1 MLWRWCWDNMQ
12 TWSTDA
18 QNNRSEPNV
27 KEEVMGRLARHF
39 FPPPNLWTNNLNNSL
54 NNKVIGFWLLFKYT
68 WLRNLSKDAGRE
80 KPSSE
85 EKTLKQHKWIIHL
98 NHIKS
103 SRLLPDGSQTGTSAP
118 VVVSMPHWT
127 PASMQ
132 RFPQVPQTLFFSIPL
147 FVPCRVVWSA
157 RWPQTQSL
165 EVLHVGRKTLTADS
179 SFYFPKREGENVCLL
194 VFHSVTH
201 PTQSPTASIKS
212 TQAMHCRFT

>member
-68 WLRNLSKDAGRE
+68 SLRNLSKDAGRE

-118 VVVSMPHWT
+118 VVASLNTCFNAKVSSGSSD
-127 PASMQ
+127 A
-132 RFPQVPQTLFFSIPL
+132 LFQHSPFCPVL
-147 FVPCRVVWSA
+147 CGQHADRKHRV
-157 RWPQTQSL
+157 
-165 EVLHVGRKTLTADS
+165 
-179 SFYFPKREGENVCLL
+179 
-194 VFHSVTH
+194 
-201 PTQSPTASIKS
+201 
-212 TQAMHCRFT
+212 

>member
-18 QNNRSEPNV
+18 QNNRSKPNV
-27 KEEVMGRLARHF
+27 KDGQSARHV

-68 WLRNLSKDAGRE
+68 LLRNLSKEAGRE

-147 FVPCRVVWSA
+147 FVPCRVVSM
-157 RWPQTQSL
+157 
-165 EVLHVGRKTLTADS
+165 LTANTESRSVTHGQENADCRLQ
-179 SFYFPKREGENVCLL
+179 FYFPKREGENVCLL

>member
-18 QNNRSEPNV
+18 QNSRSEPNV

-85 EKTLKQHKWIIHL
+85 EKTLKHHKWIIHL

-147 FVPCRVVWSA
+147 FVPCRVVS
-157 RWPQTQSL
+157 
-165 EVLHVGRKTLTADS
+165 TLTANTES
-179 SFYFPKREGENVCLL
+179 R
-194 VFHSVTH
+194 SVTRGQENADCRLQFLFPETRGRKRLPACFSLCH
-201 PTQSPTASIKS
+201 PPDPKS
-212 TQAMHCRFT
+212 NSLYKKYTGDAL

>member
-85 EKTLKQHKWIIHL
+85 EKNAKTTQMNYSFESHKILKIASWW
-98 NHIKS
+98 
-103 SRLLPDGSQTGTSAP
+103 LPDWDVCSCCCQHASLNTCFNAKVSSGSSDALFQHSPFCP
-118 VVVSMPHWT
+118 VSCGQH
-127 PASMQ
+127 AD
-132 RFPQVPQTLFFSIPL
+132 RKH
-147 FVPCRVVWSA
+147 RV
-157 RWPQTQSL
+157 
-165 EVLHVGRKTLTADS
+165 
-179 SFYFPKREGENVCLL
+179 
-194 VFHSVTH
+194 
-201 PTQSPTASIKS
+201 
-212 TQAMHCRFT
+212 